1 MINER
6 LTEINLEN
14 KIQGISCDNKD
25 LRSFI
30 EKNHKKSQKITKRFQ
45 VLLEFSIASK
55 VSLEI
60 SKHHFEFIHGIEEVM
75 YMVVIFTKL
84 ICDEKVFSFCINSF
98 KLQ

>member
-1 MINER
+1 LINER

-30 EKNHKKSQKITKRFQ
+30 EKNHKKSQTITKKFQ

-60 SKHHFEFIHGIEEVM
+60 SKHHFGFVCGKEEIK
-75 YMVVIFTKL
+75 YMVVIFTK
-84 ICDEKVFSFCINSF
+84 
-98 KLQ
+98 